1 MTRYDE
7 LYWHVLDLQDEI
19 DHDCIFRSVR
29 STFTEFEVHPHGI

>member
-19 DHDCIFRSVR
+19 DHDTKELQYMRDFL
-29 STFTEFEVHPHGI
+29 TWMDT